1 MFDPGYG
8 RIVAT
13 KTHYRDLDTSPGS
26 LGDVFTLIRQHRA
39 TSRSAIS
46 RLTGLSP
53 STAGLRVE
61 ALLRTGLVAEDG
73 SQNSGG
79 GRRARSL
86 HIVPDAGFVVAVEA
100 GMRFL
105 RLSIAD
111 LTGRQIAHAR
121 HDEVLSLEPSQASA
135 LLWQYIADL
144 IGATKLNQNLLK
156 GIAVGLPA
164 PIDYENGQVA
174 SPSFMPAWHKASLPE
189 LLGQFTPVPILVEN
203 DANIAALAA
212 NDDEPPADYTLTVL
226 LGTRIGAGIIAGGR
240 LLRGH
245 NGAAGDFSHTA
256 VDGAAVIPCICGI
269 PVCLEAVASGAAIA
283 EKLRTLGYDVNSLT
297 DIVNLGRTA
306 DSTVL
311 TTLREAGAHMGT
323 ALSGVVNFFNPR
335 KVLLAGMLSA
345 SPPFVAAIRAEL
357 FQKCTPLTAQDLEIS
372 AVEDPESIGVRGAVK
387 LLLDEVLA
395 PARIDRI
402 ASIEVPA

>member
-1 MFDPGYG
+1 M
-8 RIVAT
+8 
-13 KTHYRDLDTSPGS
+13 
-26 LGDVFTLIRQHRA
+26 FTLIRQHRA

-61 ALLRTGLVAEDG
+61 ALLRTGLIAEDG
-73 SQNSGG
+73 SQHSGG

-86 HIVPDAGFVVAVEA
+86 HIVPDAGFVVAAEA

-105 RLSIAD
+105 RLSLAD
-111 LTGRQIAHAR
+111 LTGREIAQTR
-121 HDEVLSLEPSQASA
+121 HDEILSLEPSQASA
-135 LLWQYIADL
+135 QLWQHIAAL
-144 IGATKLNQNLLK
+144 IDSAELDHNLLK

-164 PIDYENGQVA
+164 PIHYENGQVA
-174 SPSFMPAWHKASLPE
+174 SPSFMPAWYKASLPE

-212 NDDEPPADYTLTVL
+212 NDDEPPVDYTLTVL
-226 LGTRIGAGIIAGGR
+226 LGTRIGAGIIAGGK

-256 VDGAAVIPCICGI
+256 VDGAAIIPCICGL
-269 PVCLEAVASGAAIA
+269 PACLEAVASGAAIT
-283 EKLRTLGYDVNSLT
+283 EKIRTLGYAVNSLT
-297 DIVNLGRTA
+297 DIVDLGRTA

-311 TTLREAGAHMGT
+311 TALREAGTHMGT
-323 ALSGVVNFFNPR
+323 ALSSVVNFFNPR
-335 KVLLAGMLSA
+335 KVFLAGMLSA

-357 FQKCTPLTAQDLEIS
+357 FQKCLPLTAQDLEIS
-372 AVEDPESIGVRGAVK
+372 AVEEPESSGVRGAVK

-395 PARIDRI
+395 PARIDLI
-402 ASIEVPA
+402 TSMADTPLPSDS